1 MSNLWGPPQGGLRA
15 QIEMS
20 GKERL
25 HHLIEQLPDSEIVA
39 AKRFLQFL
47 TAQEA
52 PVEPETLARI
62 DAARANPSPGMS
74 HEEILREF
82 GR

>member
-1 MSNLWGPPQGGLRA
+1 MS
-15 QIEMS
+15 E
-20 GKERL
+20 KEQL
-25 HHLIEQLPDSEIVA
+25 HHLIEQLPDSGIVA

-52 PVEPETLARI
+52 PVEPEMLARI
-62 DAARANPSPGMS
+62 DAARANPSPGIS

-82 GR
+82 GQ

>member
-1 MSNLWGPPQGGLRA
+1 MS
-15 QIEMS
+15 E
-20 GKERL
+20 KEQL

-52 PVEPETLARI
+52 PVEPGMLARI
-62 DAARANPSPGMS
+62 DAARANPSPGIS
-74 HEEILREF
+74 QEEILREF
-82 GR
+82 GRSQTY

>member
-1 MSNLWGPPQGGLRA
+1 MS
-15 QIEMS
+15 E
-20 GKERL
+20 KEQL

-52 PVEPETLARI
+52 PVEPEMLARI
-62 DAARANPSPGMS
+62 DAARANPSPGIS

-82 GR
+82 GRGQAY

>member
-1 MSNLWGPPQGGLRA
+1 MS
-15 QIEMS
+15 E
-20 GKERL
+20 KEQL
-25 HHLIEQLPDSEIVA
+25 HHLIELLPDSEIVA

-52 PVEPETLARI
+52 PVEPEMLARI
-62 DAARANPSPGMS
+62 DAARANPSPGIS

-82 GR
+82 GQ